1 MLGRKQL
8 CKAGKARSTFSL
20 LVMSFSMHTHSN
32 VPFPSMNICTRN
44 QWSHLLAYFLL
55 PLWSAGPIC
64 CADALAGVWM
74 CRCVH
79 RQSPEHKHKDSN
91 IRTFQPEPDTATL
104 KPEMWTSKFSTPQK
118 ERTILHDVSHLSAFP
133 TAFSLSLT
141 YTLFLIPSL
150 PLHFKPW
157 EKPRKRSLP
166 TKGPFHCIVFSS

>member
-1 MLGRKQL
+1 MCLF
-8 CKAGKARSTFSL
+8 FS
-20 LVMSFSMHTHSN
+20 N
-32 VPFPSMNICTRN
+32 MNLSTRN

-55 PLWSAGPIC
+55 PLWSVRPIC
-64 CADALAGVWM
+64 CVDALAGVWM
-74 CRCVH
+74 CRCVR
-79 RQSPEHKHKDSN
+79 RQSPECKHKDSN
-91 IRTFQPEPDTATL
+91 IGTFQPEPDTATL

-118 ERTILHDVSHLSAFP
+118 ERTILHPSKRCLS
-133 TAFSLSLT
+133 SLCLSYSLLSLT